1 MTETTTLELRL
12 EGEGALADWVDREMV
27 SGEPLIICALSGG
40 MESGLP
46 SVALACELPDGK
58 VFFAQ
63 TSLRLFLAAADALRA
78 RYELGV
84 GDEA

>member
-1 MTETTTLELRL
+1 MIGLELRL
-12 EGEGALADWVDREMV
+12 DGDGALAEFKERELV
-27 SGEPLIICALSGG
+27 SGEQLIVCALSRG
-40 MESGLP
+40 MASGRP
-46 SVALACELPDGK
+46 SVAVACELPDGK

-78 RYELGV
+78 RYELEV